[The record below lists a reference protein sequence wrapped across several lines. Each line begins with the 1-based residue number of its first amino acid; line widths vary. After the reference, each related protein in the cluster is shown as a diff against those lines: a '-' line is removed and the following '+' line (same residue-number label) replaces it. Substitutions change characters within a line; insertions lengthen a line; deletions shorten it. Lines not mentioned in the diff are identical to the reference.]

1 MRARVGSWW
10 FTVRDTLWPIPAA
23 MTTTAVVLALLL
35 IQLDERVLGDSGE
48 HQWWL
53 FSGGAAGARG
63 VLSTIAATSMTI
75 ATTAFSITIVALQLG
90 SSQFSPRILRG
101 FTGDRGNQMVL
112 GIFTATFAY
121 SLVVLR
127 AVRTE
132 SDDRRTFVPGTALTI
147 ALLLAFV
154 MIGALIY
161 FFHHATRNIQAPVIV
176 ERAARDTRTLIENEI
191 GRRALM
197 VRTLERS
204 TGAVGEP
211 QQIKAQS
218 PGYIQNIELGAL
230 VQSAKDWGGVIRVAR
245 SEGSYVIPG
254 ATLATAWLTDQPNTE
269 SSEEIEQKPG
279 EEQPSADERKARVE
293 ELRNQVRDTYFLGM
307 ERTLEHDV
315 DLGFRQLSD
324 IALKALSPGIND
336 PTTALLCIDRL
347 RELLVLAIDLRSGW
361 FSIWDDE
368 EQLRVLIE
376 FDGFDVYLG
385 IAFGQVR
392 HYGAGDATV
401 VMHLLEALHELDEH
415 TTSLAD
421 HQQIREMAALT
432 VEESELQSLPQYD
445 RARIRNAASWAMTT

>member
-1 MRARVGSWW
+1 MRARLGSWW

-23 MTTTAVVLALLL
+23 MTTAAVVLALLL
-35 IQLDERVLGDSGE
+35 IQLDEQVLVRDGV
-48 HQWWL
+48 HRWWL

-127 AVRTE
+127 AVKTE
-132 SDDRRTFVPGTALTI
+132 SDDRRTFVPGTAVTI

-176 ERAARDTRTLIENEI
+176 ERAARDTRALIESEI
-191 GRRALM
+191 GRRETM
-197 VRTLERS
+197 MRTLERS
-204 TGAVGEP
+204 ATAVGEP
-211 QQIKAQS
+211 QPIKAQS

-230 VQSAKDWGGVIRVAR
+230 VQCAKDWGGVIRVAR
-245 SEGSYVIPG
+245 AEGSYVIPG
-254 ATLATAWLTDQPNTE
+254 ATLAVAWLTDRPNPE
-269 SSEEIEQKPG
+269 SAESDERKPV
-279 EEQPSADERKARVE
+279 EEQPTADEQEASDT
-293 ELRNQVRDTYFLGM
+293 ELRNRVRDTFFLGM

-347 RELLVLAIDLRSGW
+347 RELLVLAVELRSGM
-361 FSIWDDE
+361 FGIWDDD

-385 IAFGQVR
+385 IAFDQIR

-401 VMHLLEALHELDEH
+401 VLHLLEALHELDEH

-421 HQQIREMAALT
+421 RQQLRELAALV
-432 VEESELQSLPQYD
+432 VEESESQSLPQYD
-445 RARIRNAASWAMTT
+445 RTRINKAALWAMPA